1 LIIRSLDPLI
11 FCLTL
16 LTCRI
21 VTLLSNINRVT
32 MYTAKGC
39 LLLGEQ
45 ANNSDSLPAMAKE
58 QKISS
63 NRSTPEPTLSKVL
76 GQSSASSLVSESVT
90 EPDEGQD
97 SSSSA
102 VCSSAVSRHT
112 NEHRPNN
119 EHDQC
124 RKVPILHHIIVER
137 LEFFYEI
144 IKLSLGD
151 KKKTYLFPPLRYEG
165 DKCGEMFHGEG
176 VAYFQGG
183 HVYKVSG
190 ER

>member
-1 LIIRSLDPLI
+1 
-11 FCLTL
+11 
-16 LTCRI
+16 
-21 VTLLSNINRVT
+21 

-39 LLLGEQ
+39 LLVGEQ

-63 NRSTPEPTLSKVL
+63 NKSTPEPTLSKVL

-102 VCSSAVSRHT
+102 VCSSSAVSRHT

-137 LEFFYEI
+137 LDIFT
-144 IKLSLGD
+144 K
-151 KKKTYLFPPLRYEG
+151 
-165 DKCGEMFHGEG
+165 
-176 VAYFQGG
+176 
-183 HVYKVSG
+183 
-190 ER
+190 